1 MDAGVRSR
9 NIPGRIEPPTHLPDK
24 RVKRVYIASNLYL
37 YRMDDSTLEKLKYP
51 VGHFVVPRE
60 IGDVQL
66 ADWIARL
73 EALPVALEDLVLNLS
88 EEQLNTAYRPG
99 GWTVRQLLHHIAD
112 SHHNSYIRFK
122 WGLTEDRPLI
132 KAYDEKAWASLF
144 DSRTAPIALS
154 LDHLKAVHAKLVF
167 LLKGL
172 KTEDLQRTFIHPET
186 KAETS
191 LAENVGRYAWHGS
204 HHYAHIRN
212 LLIREG
218 WIVSDEVS
226 PV

>member
-1 MDAGVRSR
+1 MEDNS
-9 NIPGRIEPPTHLPDK
+9 
-24 RVKRVYIASNLYL
+24 
-37 YRMDDSTLEKLKYP
+37 LEKLKYP
-51 VGHFVVPRE
+51 IGTFVVPDE
-60 IGDVQL
+60 IGKGQL
-66 ADWIARL
+66 TDWIARL
-73 EALPVALEDLVLNLS
+73 EALPAALEDLVRDLS
-88 EEQLNTAYRPG
+88 DAQLNTPYRPG
-99 GWTVRQLLHHIAD
+99 GWTVRQVLHHIAD

-122 WGLTEDRPLI
+122 WALTEDRPLI

-154 LDHLKAVHAKLVF
+154 LDHLKAVHAKLVY

-172 KTEDLQRTFIHPET
+172 DANQLERTFIHPES
-186 KAETS
+186 KAESS

-204 HHYAHIRN
+204 HHFTHIRN

-218 WIVSDEVS
+218 WMADNVVA